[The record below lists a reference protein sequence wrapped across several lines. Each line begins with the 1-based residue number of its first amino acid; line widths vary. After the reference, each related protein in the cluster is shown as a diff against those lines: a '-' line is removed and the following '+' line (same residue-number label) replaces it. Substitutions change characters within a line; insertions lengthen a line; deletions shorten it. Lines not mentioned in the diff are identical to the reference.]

1 VGLALGAVGDGG
13 RLDRHGPLPPGVRAV
28 VVLEQA
34 WREEAAL
41 APFDMQG
48 AG

>member
-13 RLDRHGPLPPGVRAV
+13 RLDRHGPRPPGVGAV
-28 VVLEQA
+28 VVLEPA
-34 WREEAAL
+34 RREEAAL

-48 AG
+48 VG

>member
-13 RLDRHGPLPPGVRAV
+13 RLDRHGPRPPGVGAV

-34 WREEAAL
+34 RREEAAL

-48 AG
+48 VG